1 MSIWISK
8 LVLTGLAI
16 QVGLVDPDT
25 LLVPEPQAPPV
36 RHPAEDINRLL
47 RAELSILEAVQDLD
61 MDIAKRSS
69 DLDRLQEQQR
79 VVSDD
84 VATMSERFDQ
94 LTHDLD
100 EARVLVQRRLR
111 AMAQLKRTEPY
122 QVLFASES
130 YAQYLRRTRALE
142 RLLES
147 DRERITTFQSQLETW
162 EASKSDLERRR
173 ENLKRTGETISHLL
187 KQLNWDREEK
197 ASLLEAVQ
205 DKRAFHAKVG
215 AELKSVDKELR
226 ERVQA
231 LRDDTRSR
239 LWFEQRQGKL
249 LMPIWK
255 GKVIGRFGI
264 RTNRRFG
271 TRTVHRGLHIVPQ
284 TWDGKR
290 NVNVR
295 SLYWGYVAHAGWL
308 RGLGKT
314 VIIDHTKG
322 YMSLYAHL
330 KDINVAPGDK
340 VKSGTVLGMMGET
353 GSLHGPRLYLEVRQE
368 GRAIDPTP
376 WFR

>member
-1 MSIWISK
+1 VTPWLTVF
-8 LVLTGLAI
+8 LVVTSAQL
-16 QVGLVDPDT
+16 GLVDPDT
-25 LLVPEPQAPPV
+25 LVVPEPTAPPV

-61 MDIAKRSS
+61 MDIARRAS
-69 DLDRLQEQQR
+69 DLTRLEEQQR
-79 VVSDD
+79 SLGDD
-84 VATMSERFDQ
+84 VAKMSQRFDN
-94 LTHDLD
+94 LTHALD
-100 EARVLVQRRLR
+100 EARGLVQRRLR
-111 AMAQLKRTEPY
+111 AVAQLKRTEPY

-130 YAQYLRRTRALE
+130 YAEYLRRTRALE

-147 DRERITTFQSQLETW
+147 DRERIISFQTELDTW
-162 EASKSDLERRR
+162 KTSRKDLERRR
-173 ENLKRTGETISHLL
+173 ENLRRTGETISHLL

-197 ASLLEAVQ
+197 ASLLTAVQ

-215 AELKSVDKELR
+215 AELQSVDKELR
-226 ERVQA
+226 ARVLA
-231 LRDDTRSR
+231 LRDDTRDR
-239 LWFEQRQGKL
+239 VWFEQRQGKL

-255 GKVIGRFGI
+255 GQVIGRFGI

-284 TWDGKR
+284 AWDGKR
-290 NVNVR
+290 DVNVR
-295 SLYWGYVAHAGWL
+295 SLYWGYVAHVGWL

-314 VIIDHTKG
+314 IIVDHTKG

-330 KDINVAPGDK
+330 DESSVKVGDK
-340 VKSGTVLGMMGET
+340 VKTGTVLGLMGDT
-353 GSLHGPRLYLEVRQE
+353 GSLHGPRLYLEVRRD

>member
-1 MSIWISK
+1 MAIWVSQV
-8 LVLTGLAI
+8 VLAGLAI

-25 LLVPEPQAPPV
+25 LLVPEPKAPPV

-61 MDIAKRSS
+61 MDLAKRSS
-69 DLDRLQEQQR
+69 DLTRLQEQQR
-79 VVSDD
+79 IVSDD
-84 VATMSERFDQ
+84 VAKMSERFDQ

-100 EARVLVQRRLR
+100 EARALVQRRLR

-130 YAQYLRRTRALE
+130 YAQYLRRARALE

-147 DRERITTFQSQLETW
+147 DRERITTFQGQLETW
-162 EASKSDLERRR
+162 ETSKADLERRR

-226 ERVQA
+226 ARVQA

-255 GKVIGRFGI
+255 GEVIGRFGI

-330 KDINVAPGDK
+330 KDINVATGDK
-340 VKSGTVLGMMGET
+340 VKSGTVLGIMGET
-353 GSLHGPRLYLEVRQE
+353 GSLHGPRLYLEVRHE

>member
-1 MSIWISK
+1 MTPS
-8 LVLTGLAI
+8 LTILLALACT
-16 QVGLVDPDT
+16 QLALVDPDT
-25 LLVPEPQAPPV
+25 LIVPEPQAPSV

-61 MDIAKRSS
+61 MDIARRST
-69 DLDRLQEQQR
+69 DLTRLEDQQR
-79 VVSDD
+79 QLSED
-84 VATMSERFDQ
+84 VAKMAERFDT
-94 LTHDLD
+94 LTQNLD

-111 AMAQLKRTEPY
+111 AVAQLKRTEPY
-122 QVLFASES
+122 QVLFASQS
-130 YAQYLRRTRALE
+130 YAEYLRRTRALE

-147 DRERITTFQSQLETW
+147 DKERITNFQGQLDTW
-162 EASKSDLERRR
+162 ETSRKDLERRR
-173 ENLKRTGETISHLL
+173 QNLSRTGETISNLL

-197 ASLLEAVQ
+197 ASLLTAVQ

-215 AELKSVDKELR
+215 AELQSVDKELR
-226 ERVQA
+226 ARVQA
-231 LRDDTRSR
+231 LRDDTRDR

-255 GKVIGRFGI
+255 GQVIGRFGI

-271 TRTVHRGLHIVPQ
+271 TRTVHRGLHIIPQ
-284 TWDGKR
+284 AWDGKR
-290 NVNVR
+290 DVNVR
-295 SLYWGYVAHAGWL
+295 SLYWGYVAHVGWL

-314 VIIDHTKG
+314 VIVDHTKG

-330 KDINVAPGDK
+330 DETKVKVGDK
-340 VKSGTVLGMMGET
+340 VPSGAVLGLMGDT
-353 GSLHGPRLYLEVRQE
+353 GSLHGSRLYLEVRRE

>member
-1 MSIWISK
+1 MAPWISQ
-8 LVLTGLAI
+8 LALTTLAI
-16 QVGLVDPDT
+16 QLGLVDPDT
-25 LLVPEPQAPPV
+25 LVVPRPEAPPV

-69 DLDRLQEQQR
+69 DLKRLQEQQR
-79 VVSDD
+79 IVSED
-84 VATMSERFDQ
+84 VAKMSQRFDD
-94 LTHDLD
+94 LTHELD
-100 EARVLVQRRLR
+100 EARGLVQRRLR
-111 AMAQLKRTEPY
+111 AIAQLKRTESY
-122 QVLFASES
+122 QVLFASDS
-130 YAQYLRRTRALE
+130 YAQYLRRARALE
-142 RLLES
+142 KLLES
-147 DRERITTFQSQLETW
+147 DRARIKAFQEQLSTW
-162 EASKSDLERRR
+162 EESKRDLERRR
-173 ENLKRTGETISHLL
+173 ENLSRTGETISHLL

-255 GKVIGRFGI
+255 GEVIGRFGI
-264 RTNRRFG
+264 RKNRRFG

-284 TWDGKR
+284 SWDGKR
-290 NVNVR
+290 DVNVR

-330 KDINVAPGDK
+330 KDIKVEPGDK
-340 VKSGTVLGMMGET
+340 VKSGTVLGLMGET
-353 GSLHGPRLYLEVRQE
+353 GSLHGPRLYLEVRHE
-368 GRAIDPTP
+368 GRAVDPTP

>member
-1 MSIWISK
+1 MAPWFSHI
-8 LVLTGLAI
+8 VLTTLTL
-16 QVGLVDPDT
+16 QLGLVDPDT
-25 LLVPEPQAPPV
+25 LVVPEPQAPPV

-69 DLDRLQEQQR
+69 DLNRLQEQQR

-84 VATMSERFDQ
+84 VAKMSQRFDE
-94 LTHDLD
+94 LTTDLD
-100 EARVLVQRRLR
+100 EARSLVQRRLR
-111 AMAQLKRTEPY
+111 AIAQLKRTESY

-130 YAQYLRRTRALE
+130 YAQYLRRARALE
-142 RLLES
+142 QLLES
-147 DRERITTFQSQLETW
+147 DRERITAFQSQLATW
-162 EASKSDLERRR
+162 ESSKQDLERRR

-231 LRDDTRSR
+231 LRDATRNR

-255 GKVIGRFGI
+255 GEVIGRFGI
-264 RTNRRFG
+264 RKNRRFG

-308 RGLGKT
+308 KGLGKT

-330 KDINVAPGDK
+330 KEVKVELGDK
-340 VKSGTVLGMMGET
+340 VKSGTVLGLMGET
-353 GSLHGPRLYLEVRQE
+353 GSLHGPRLYLEVRHE
-368 GRAIDPTP
+368 GRAVDPTP

>member
-1 MSIWISK
+1 MTPWLTVF
-8 LVLTGLAI
+8 LVVTSAQL
-16 QVGLVDPDT
+16 GLVDPDT
-25 LLVPEPQAPPV
+25 LVVPEPTAPPV

-61 MDIAKRSS
+61 MDIARRAS
-69 DLDRLQEQQR
+69 DLTRLEEQQR
-79 VVSDD
+79 SLGDD
-84 VATMSERFDQ
+84 VAKMSQRFDN
-94 LTHDLD
+94 LTHALD
-100 EARVLVQRRLR
+100 EARGLVQRRLR
-111 AMAQLKRTEPY
+111 AVAQLKRTEPY

-130 YAQYLRRTRALE
+130 YAEYLRRTRALE

-147 DRERITTFQSQLETW
+147 DRERIISFQTELDTW
-162 EASKSDLERRR
+162 KTSRKDLERRR
-173 ENLKRTGETISHLL
+173 ENLRRTGETISHLL

-197 ASLLEAVQ
+197 ASLLTAVQ

-215 AELKSVDKELR
+215 AELQSVDKELR
-226 ERVQA
+226 ARVLA
-231 LRDDTRSR
+231 LRDDTRDR
-239 LWFEQRQGKL
+239 VWFEQRQGKL

-255 GKVIGRFGI
+255 GQVIGRFGI

-284 TWDGKR
+284 AWDGKR
-290 NVNVR
+290 YVNVR
-295 SLYWGYVAHAGWL
+295 SLYWGYVAHVGWL

-314 VIIDHTKG
+314 IIVDHTKG

-330 KDINVAPGDK
+330 DESSVKVGDK
-340 VKSGTVLGMMGET
+340 VKTGTVLGLMGDT
-353 GSLHGPRLYLEVRQE
+353 GSLHGPRLYLEVRRD

>member
-1 MSIWISK
+1 MTPWLTVF
-8 LVLTGLAI
+8 LVVTSAQL
-16 QVGLVDPDT
+16 GLVDPDT
-25 LLVPEPQAPPV
+25 LVVPEPTAPPV

-61 MDIAKRSS
+61 MDIARRAS
-69 DLDRLQEQQR
+69 DLTRLEEQQR
-79 VVSDD
+79 SLGDD
-84 VATMSERFDQ
+84 VAKMSQRFDN
-94 LTHDLD
+94 LTHALD
-100 EARVLVQRRLR
+100 EARGLVQRRLR
-111 AMAQLKRTEPY
+111 AVAQLKRTEPY

-130 YAQYLRRTRALE
+130 YAEYLRRTRALE

-147 DRERITTFQSQLETW
+147 DRERIISFQTELDTW
-162 EASKSDLERRR
+162 KTSRKDLERRR
-173 ENLKRTGETISHLL
+173 ENLRRTGETISHLL

-197 ASLLEAVQ
+197 ASLLTAVQ

-215 AELKSVDKELR
+215 AELQSVDKELR
-226 ERVQA
+226 ARVLA
-231 LRDDTRSR
+231 LRDDTRDR
-239 LWFEQRQGKL
+239 VWFEQRQGKL

-255 GKVIGRFGI
+255 GQVIGRFGI

-284 TWDGKR
+284 AWDGKR
-290 NVNVR
+290 DVNVR
-295 SLYWGYVAHAGWL
+295 SLYWGYVAHVGWL

-314 VIIDHTKG
+314 IIVDHTKG

-330 KDINVAPGDK
+330 DESSVKVGDK
-340 VKSGTVLGMMGET
+340 VKTGTVLGLMGDT
-353 GSLHGPRLYLEVRQE
+353 GSLHGPRLYLEVRRD

>member
-1 MSIWISK
+1 MAPWISQ
-8 LVLTGLAI
+8 LALTTLAI
-16 QVGLVDPDT
+16 QLGLVDPDT
-25 LLVPEPQAPPV
+25 LVVPRPEAPPV

-69 DLDRLQEQQR
+69 DLKRLQEQQR
-79 VVSDD
+79 IVSED
-84 VATMSERFDQ
+84 VAKMSQRFDE
-94 LTHDLD
+94 LTHELD
-100 EARVLVQRRLR
+100 EARGLVQRRLR
-111 AMAQLKRTEPY
+111 AIAQLKRTESY
-122 QVLFASES
+122 QVLFASDS
-130 YAQYLRRTRALE
+130 YAQYLRRARALE
-142 RLLES
+142 KLLES
-147 DRERITTFQSQLETW
+147 DRARIKAFQEQLSTW
-162 EASKSDLERRR
+162 EESKRDLERRR
-173 ENLKRTGETISHLL
+173 ENLSRTGETISHLL

-255 GKVIGRFGI
+255 GEVIGRFGI
-264 RTNRRFG
+264 RKNRRFG

-284 TWDGKR
+284 SWDGKR
-290 NVNVR
+290 DVNVR

-330 KDINVAPGDK
+330 KDIKVEPGDK
-340 VKSGTVLGMMGET
+340 VKSGTVLGLMGET
-353 GSLHGPRLYLEVRQE
+353 GSLHGPRLYLEVRHE
-368 GRAIDPTP
+368 GRAVDPTP

>member
-1 MSIWISK
+1 MAIWVSQV
-8 LVLTGLAI
+8 VLAGLAI

-25 LLVPEPQAPPV
+25 LLVPEPKAPPV

-61 MDIAKRSS
+61 MDLAKRSS
-69 DLDRLQEQQR
+69 DLTRLQEQQR
-79 VVSDD
+79 IVSDD
-84 VATMSERFDQ
+84 VAKMSERFDQ

-100 EARVLVQRRLR
+100 EARALVQRRLR

-130 YAQYLRRTRALE
+130 YAQYLRRARALE

-147 DRERITTFQSQLETW
+147 DRERITTFQGQLETW
-162 EASKSDLERRR
+162 ETSKADLERRR

-226 ERVQA
+226 ARVQA

-255 GKVIGRFGI
+255 GEVIGRFGI

-330 KDINVAPGDK
+330 KDINVATGDK

-353 GSLHGPRLYLEVRQE
+353 GSLHGPRLYLEVRHE

>member
-1 MSIWISK
+1 MSAALSK
-8 LVLTGLAI
+8 LLLTTLAL
-16 QVGLVDPDT
+16 QLGLVDPDT
-25 LLVPEPQAPPV
+25 LVVPESKAPPV

-69 DLDRLQEQQR
+69 DLERLEEQQR
-79 VVSDD
+79 IVSED
-84 VATMSERFDQ
+84 VAKMSERFDN
-94 LTHDLD
+94 LTQSLD
-100 EARVLVQRRLR
+100 EARETVQKRLR

-122 QVLFASES
+122 QVLFASTS
-130 YAQYLRRTRALE
+130 YAEYLRRARALE

-147 DRERITTFQSQLETW
+147 DRERIASFQTQLDTW
-162 EASKSDLERRR
+162 DRSKKDLERRR
-173 ENLKRTGETISHLL
+173 ENLKRTGETISNLL

-197 ASLLEAVQ
+197 ASLLQAVQ
-205 DKRAFHAKVG
+205 DKRAFHSKVG
-215 AELKSVDKELR
+215 AELKSVDRELR

-255 GKVIGRFGI
+255 GEVIGRFGI

-284 TWDGKR
+284 AWDRKR
-290 NVNVR
+290 DVNVR
-295 SLYWGYVAHAGWL
+295 SLYWGYVAHVGWL

-330 KDINVAPGDK
+330 KDTKVEVGDK
-340 VKSGTVLGMMGET
+340 VKSGTVLGLMGDT
-353 GSLHGPRLYLEVRQE
+353 GSLHGPRLYLEVRKE

>member
-1 MSIWISK
+1 MAPWISQ
-8 LVLTGLAI
+8 LALTTLAI
-16 QVGLVDPDT
+16 QLGLVDPDT
-25 LLVPEPQAPPV
+25 LVVPRPEAPPV

-69 DLDRLQEQQR
+69 DLKRLQEQQR
-79 VVSDD
+79 IVSED
-84 VATMSERFDQ
+84 VAKMSQRFDD
-94 LTHDLD
+94 LTFELD
-100 EARVLVQRRLR
+100 EARGLVRRRLR
-111 AMAQLKRTEPY
+111 AIAQLKRTESY
-122 QVLFASES
+122 QVLFASDS
-130 YAQYLRRTRALE
+130 YAQYLRRARALE
-142 RLLES
+142 KLLES
-147 DRERITTFQSQLETW
+147 DRARIKAFQEQLSTW
-162 EASKSDLERRR
+162 EESKRDLERRR
-173 ENLKRTGETISHLL
+173 ENLSRTGETISHLL

-255 GKVIGRFGI
+255 GEVIGRFGI
-264 RTNRRFG
+264 RKNRRFG

-284 TWDGKR
+284 SWDGKR
-290 NVNVR
+290 DVNVR

-330 KDINVAPGDK
+330 KDIKVEPGDK
-340 VKSGTVLGMMGET
+340 VKSGTVLGLMGET
-353 GSLHGPRLYLEVRQE
+353 GSLHGPRLYLEVRHE
-368 GRAIDPTP
+368 GRAVDPTP

>member
-1 MSIWISK
+1 MSPWMTHF
-8 LVLTGLAI
+8 VLTGLALQI
-16 QVGLVDPDT
+16 GLVDPDT
-25 LLVPEPQAPPV
+25 LVVPEPEAPPV

-61 MDIAKRSS
+61 MDIAKRAS
-69 DLDRLQEQQR
+69 DLSRLQDQQR
-79 VVSDD
+79 VVSED
-84 VATMSERFDQ
+84 VSTMSQRFDD

-100 EARVLVQRRLR
+100 VARELVQGRLR

-130 YAQYLRRTRALE
+130 YAQYLRRARALE

-147 DRERITTFQSQLETW
+147 DRERITSFQEQLATW
-162 EASKSDLERRR
+162 ESSKQDLERRR

-215 AELKSVDKELR
+215 AELKSVDKELK

-231 LRDDTRSR
+231 LRDDTRNR

-255 GKVIGRFGI
+255 GEVIGRFGI
-264 RTNRRFG
+264 RKNRRFG

-290 NVNVR
+290 DVNVR
-295 SLYWGYVAHAGWL
+295 SLYWGYVAHAGWVK
-308 RGLGKT
+308 GLGKT

-330 KDINVAPGDK
+330 KEVKVEVGDK
-340 VKSGTVLGMMGET
+340 VKSGTVLGLMGDT
-353 GSLHGPRLYLEVRQE
+353 GSLHGPRLYLEVRQD

>member
-1 MSIWISK
+1 MTPWLTVLALTLSIQS
-8 LVLTGLAI
+8 
-16 QVGLVDPDT
+16 GLVDPDT
-25 LLVPEPQAPPV
+25 LVVPQPKAPPV

-61 MDIAKRSS
+61 MDIARRSS
-69 DLDRLQEQQR
+69 ELSHLEDQQR
-79 VVSDD
+79 VVSND
-84 VATMSERFDQ
+84 VAKMAERFDH
-94 LTHDLD
+94 LTQSLE
-100 EARVLVQRRLR
+100 EARGLVQRRLR
-111 AMAQLKRTEPY
+111 AMAQLRRTESY
-122 QVLFASES
+122 QVLFASDS
-130 YAQYLRRTRALE
+130 YAQYLRRSRALE

-147 DRERITTFQSQLETW
+147 DRKRIESFRIQLDTW
-162 EASKSDLERRR
+162 ETSKKDLERRR
-173 ENLKRTGETISHLL
+173 ENLKRTGETISNLL

-197 ASLLEAVQ
+197 ASLLQAVQ

-215 AELKSVDKELR
+215 TELRSVDKELR

-255 GKVIGRFGI
+255 GQVIGRFGI

-271 TRTVHRGLHIVPQ
+271 TRTVHRGLDIVPQ
-284 TWDGKR
+284 AWDGKR
-290 NVNVR
+290 DVNVR
-295 SLYWGYVAHAGWL
+295 SLYWGYVAHTGWL

-314 VIIDHTKG
+314 VIVDHTKG

-330 KDINVAPGDK
+330 KDTKVEVGDK
-340 VKSGTVLGMMGET
+340 VKSGTVLGLMGET
-353 GSLHGPRLYLEVRQE
+353 GSLHGARLYLEVRNE